1 MSFLHCRQALDSSNP
16 ILVSSSLL
24 EVWVRGMSAIYLGC
38 EAYIA
43 HSVCVVGI
51 RLKLGLVIS
60 TSIRSDMGALIGR
73 VRHIGEGL
81 RFVIPL

>member
-1 MSFLHCRQALDSSNP
+1 
-16 ILVSSSLL
+16 
-24 EVWVRGMSAIYLGC
+24 MSAIYLGC